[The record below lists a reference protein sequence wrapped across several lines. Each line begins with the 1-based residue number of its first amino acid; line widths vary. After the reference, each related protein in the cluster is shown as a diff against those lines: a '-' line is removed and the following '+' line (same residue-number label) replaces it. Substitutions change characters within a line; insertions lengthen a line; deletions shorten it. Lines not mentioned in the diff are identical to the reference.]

1 MIITKQ
7 ALQLAQRNVK
17 PAFKFL
23 LERNTNLSRTWKRP
37 EALAHP
43 KIWRRWTGRFKVA
56 DSTPVQFRIQDV
68 PEELFETVVVHMA
81 KGMRD
86 EPMFSALGLWD
97 DPASTRAMEE
107 LWMET
112 LQQRV
117 SLVALVDDTRYLRYL
132 GTDNVIAGVNILGVV
147 DKDSAHI
154 VPKVEGSKAQLFLD
168 ALAAVERRV
177 DVFAR
182 YGVSHYLTGIGLA
195 VAREF
200 RGLGV
205 GTELVRGRINMGR
218 AMGVP
223 LTVTLFSN
231 PASHAIAHTVGMEVL
246 SDVPFD
252 RLSVGGRVPFPGARG
267 SMRLMAKRI
276 E

>member
-17 PAFKFL
+17 PAFK
-23 LERNTNLSRTWKRP
+23 
-37 EALAHP
+37 
-43 KIWRRWTGRFKVA
+43 
-56 DSTPVQFRIQDV
+56 DV

-86 EPMFSALGLWD
+86 EPMFSALGMWD

-132 GTDNVIAGVNILGVV
+132 GTDNNPEDINSFDAMERDNSFKRIILFFFCC
-147 DKDSAHI
+147 I
-154 VPKVEGSKAQLFLD
+154 TFETYQVEGSKAQLFLD

-246 SDVPFD
+246 SDVPMD

>member
-17 PAFKFL
+17 PAFK
-23 LERNTNLSRTWKRP
+23 
-37 EALAHP
+37 
-43 KIWRRWTGRFKVA
+43 
-56 DSTPVQFRIQDV
+56 DV

-86 EPMFSALGLWD
+86 EPMFSALGMWD

-132 GTDNVIAGVNILGVV
+132 GTDN
-147 DKDSAHI
+147 
-154 VPKVEGSKAQLFLD
+154 VEGSKAQLFLD

-246 SDVPFD
+246 SDVPMD